1 MLKRITLPLLTIIT
15 LASAVLRFYD
25 INAIPPGLHYDIA
38 ANAILVEDIAFKGF
52 RPVFISAYTGK
63 EVLFFYSA
71 AAIFKIIGSSIFALK
86 FTAAIW
92 GTITIPITFFAI
104 RQVLKHHRHSHF
116 IAITAATFV
125 AFSFTHLVWS
135 RFGLRA
141 ITQPA
146 IQALAIGLLFRALRH
161 NKSRDFLL
169 SGLLL
174 GLTFHTYLAARVLP
188 LALLISCLPIAI
200 SYFNKSIRK
209 QWRLP
214 LSGDLVQFVLGLL
227 IVIMPLILLSLIHI

>member
-71 AAIFKIIGSSIFALK
+71 AAIFKMIGSSIFALK

-92 GTITIPITFFAI
+92 GTITIRITFFAI
-104 RQVLKHHRHSHF
+104 RQVLKHHRH
-116 IAITAATFV
+116 
-125 AFSFTHLVWS
+125 
-135 RFGLRA
+135 
-141 ITQPA
+141 
-146 IQALAIGLLFRALRH
+146 
-161 NKSRDFLL
+161 
-169 SGLLL
+169 
-174 GLTFHTYLAARVLP
+174 
-188 LALLISCLPIAI
+188 
-200 SYFNKSIRK
+200 
-209 QWRLP
+209 
-214 LSGDLVQFVLGLL
+214 
-227 IVIMPLILLSLIHI
+227 